1 MELQNILL
9 NIKAQFNLERK
20 TVIYLGVGTA
30 AGYREPDGSLAQKN
44 YHQYPPFLQHLKNT
58 VPDLHLSIILIDP
71 QQEDPPY
78 MVKDQVLQDNKGPQD
93 KGPDNKGPQ
102 DKGPDNKG
110 PQDKGPDNKGPQDKG
125 LDNKGLDNKGP
136 EDKDIYISNDQTLTL
151 YTLREEVYT
160 EPYTNTSGRDITP
173 LLQEF
178 NQFAIENNILFI
190 YHNFTGRDN
199 RLLAEYFDNELKEHL
214 DHIIYGLGMREDFG
228 CYFDLTSEA
237 SFYPYYFDER
247 GSIKLFNLYYF
258 IVNKKLNCIQQ
269 AIRRYSI
276 HNNNNKN
283 ILAKHMDTIIT
294 IIKTELINVMLQ
306 VLRVVFRLIHGE
318 EIKEFDKGTLTFTC
332 MVGGKRSQCLQYLT
346 NKDYVFLYD
355 FLLNE
360 FGEKLEII
368 VIFKQLDITGREML
382 ELITLDNDPFK
393 WYNNVKLFV

>member
-1 MELQNILL
+1 MDLQNILL
-9 NIKAQFNLERK
+9 DIKAQFNLERK
-20 TVIYLGVGTA
+20 TVIYLGVGTS
-30 AGYREPDGSLAQKN
+30 AGYREPDGTLAQKN

-78 MVKDQVLQDNKGPQD
+78 MVKDKGLSLKD
-93 KGPDNKGPQ
+93 KGPDNKGP
-102 DKGPDNKG
+102 DNKGPDNKNPDNKGPDNKAPDNKGPDNKG
-110 PQDKGPDNKGPQDKG
+110 PDNKA
-125 LDNKGLDNKGP
+125 
-136 EDKDIYISNDQTLTL
+136 IYTSHDQTLTL

-173 LLQEF
+173 LLREF

-228 CYFDLTSEA
+228 CYFDLTCEA

-318 EIKEFDKGTLTFTC
+318 EIKEFDKGALTFTC

-346 NKDYVFLYD
+346 NKDYAFLYD

-393 WYNNVKLFV
+393 WYNNVKLFA

>member
-1 MELQNILL
+1 MDLQNILL
-9 NIKAQFNLERK
+9 DIKAQFNLERK

-78 MVKDQVLQDNKGPQD
+78 MVKDQVLQDNKGTD
-93 KGPDNKGPQ
+93 NKGPDNKGP
-102 DKGPDNKG
+102 DN
-110 PQDKGPDNKGPQDKG
+110 Q
-125 LDNKGLDNKGP
+125 
-136 EDKDIYISNDQTLTL
+136 DIYISNDQTLTL

-173 LLQEF
+173 LLREF

-276 HNNNNKN
+276 HNNIHNNN
-283 ILAKHMDTIIT
+283 IIAKHMDTIIT

-318 EIKEFDKGTLTFTC
+318 EIKEFDKGALTFTC

-368 VIFKQLDITGREML
+368 VIFKQLDITGRQML

>member
-1 MELQNILL
+1 MELKNILL
-9 NIKAQFNLERK
+9 DIKAQFNLERK

-78 MVKDQVLQDNKGPQD
+78 MVQDQVLQDNND
-93 KGPDNKGPQ
+93 PDNQ
-102 DKGPDNKG
+102 A
-110 PQDKGPDNKGPQDKG
+110 
-125 LDNKGLDNKGP
+125 
-136 EDKDIYISNDQTLTL
+136 IYTSHDQTLTL

-294 IIKTELINVMLQ
+294 IIKTEIINVMLQ
-306 VLRVVFRLIHGE
+306 VLRVVFRLIHDE
-318 EIKEFDKGTLTFTC
+318 EIKEFDKGALTFTC
-332 MVGGKRSQCLQYLT
+332 MVGEKRSQCLQYLT

-393 WYNNVKLFV
+393 WYNNVKLFA